1 METPPKR
8 LGRKNKTFDMKN
20 NCLFITA
27 FTLSFTLVYGQ
38 TKLNPVIKDYGTM
51 YDVPFAKDK
60 PDSSKLYKIIVESA
74 ATTEKPEELYAPFE
88 HISRMYNLHVYSGV
102 PQKNLFVE
110 VVVFGPSVSVLLN
123 NEAYK
128 QKFGVDNP
136 NLKIIEEMTKAGI
149 KVHACGQSI
158 MLVGIDPAKVNPN
171 IDIVVSRFTTVS
183 DRQMK
188 GYAFF
193 KF

>member
-1 METPPKR
+1 MK
-8 LGRKNKTFDMKN
+8 KNF
-20 NCLFITA
+20 LFITA
-27 FTLSFTLVYGQ
+27 FTLLSILLHGQ

-51 YDVPFAKDK
+51 YDVPFATDK
-60 PDSSKLYKIIVESA
+60 PSPSKKYKIIVESA
-74 ATTEKPEELYAPFE
+74 APIEKPEDIYAPFE

-102 PQKNLFVE
+102 QRKNLFVE

-123 NEAYK
+123 NETYK
-128 QKFGVDNP
+128 QKFRVDNP

-158 MLVGIDPAKVNPN
+158 MLVGIVPTTINTN
-171 IDIVVSRFTTVS
+171 IDVVVSRFTTVS
-183 DRQMK
+183 DRQMR

>member
-1 METPPKR
+1 MQKGCF
-8 LGRKNKTFDMKN
+8 L
-20 NCLFITA
+20 LSVFILLTV
-27 FTLSFTLVYGQ
+27 FVRGQ
-38 TKLNPVIKDYGTM
+38 TKLHPAIKDYGTM
-51 YDVPFAKDK
+51 YDVPFATDK
-60 PDSSKLYKIIVESA
+60 PDPSKKYKIIVESA
-74 ATTEKPEELYAPFE
+74 ANFEKPEEFYAPFE
-88 HISRMYNLHVYSGV
+88 HISRMYNLHVYAGI

-149 KVHACGQSI
+149 KVHACGQSVI
-158 MLVGIDPAKVNPN
+158 LTGIDPATVNSN
-171 IDIVVSRFTTVS
+171 ADVVVSRFTTVS

>member
-1 METPPKR
+1 
-8 LGRKNKTFDMKN
+8 MKN
-20 NCLFITA
+20 NCLLIIA
-27 FTLSFTLVYGQ
+27 FPFLSILGHGQ

-51 YDVPFAKDK
+51 FDVPFAKDK
-60 PDSSKLYKIIVESA
+60 PDPSKEYKIIVEA
-74 ATTEKPEELYAPFE
+74 GVPLEKPEELYAPFE
-88 HISRMYNLHVYSGV
+88 HISRMYNLHAYCGV
-102 PQKNLFVE
+102 PQQNLFVE
-110 VVVFGPSVSVLLN
+110 VVVFGPTAVSVVLS

-128 QKFGVDNP
+128 KKFGVDNP
-136 NLKIIEEMTKAGI
+136 NLKVIEEMTKAGI

-158 MLVGIDPAKVNPN
+158 SFAGIDPATVNPN
-171 IDIVVSRFTTVS
+171 IDVVVSRFTTVS

>member
-1 METPPKR
+1 MK
-8 LGRKNKTFDMKN
+8 KNG
-20 NCLFITA
+20 LLIIA
-27 FTLSFTLVYGQ
+27 FTLLFILVHGQ

-60 PDSSKLYKIIVESA
+60 PNPSKKYKIIVESA
-74 ATTEKPEELYAPFE
+74 ATIEKPEEIYSPFE

-102 PQKNLFVE
+102 RQKNLLVE

-136 NLKIIEEMTKAGI
+136 NLKIIEEMTKEGI

-158 MLVGIDPAKVNPN
+158 MVVGIDPATVNPN
-171 IDIVVSRFTTVS
+171 IDVVVSRFTTVS